1 SIIGATATFRGLDF
15 AVLFIKINELSISP
29 SVAVL
34 PNYATYLVVFA
45 LLVLLKCYSGNG
57 MATYI
62 KVGERWRAQVRIK
75 GHKPVA
81 RTFDKKAQAVAWAT
95 KAEDEIRSG
104 GFADARA
111 LADFT
116 IPSLVTRY
124 EEEFGPFRKSKRG
137 ALKMLRR
144 HMKNDSLAS
153 LDDVSMIA
161 YAKRRNAMGAG
172 GVTIGL
178 ELNYLS
184 GLLTV
189 ARTVWKIPFRAQPV
203 REARPALKMLGLL
216 SKSKERDRRP
226 TSEEIEALC
235 RHFDGKAR
243 QVIPMSDIIR
253 FAVATAMRA
262 SEITSLLWDDLDSEN
277 RTIVIRDR
285 KHPEEKIGNNQT
297 VPLLGEAFEIAS
309 RQPRRGPFV
318 FPYNAHSFSS
328 IFPRA
333 CGELKIVDLRFH
345 DLRHEG
351 VSRLFEQGYRIE
363 QVALVSGH
371 RDWKMLRRY
380 TQVRARDLHRDF
392 PVSTGE

>member
-1 SIIGATATFRGLDF
+1 MATF
-15 AVLFIKINELSISP
+15 V
-29 SVAVL
+29 
-34 PNYATYLVVFA
+34 
-45 LLVLLKCYSGNG
+45 
-57 MATYI
+57 
-62 KVGERWRAQVRIK
+62 KVGERHRAQVRIK

-81 RTFDKKAQAVAWAT
+81 RTFDKLAQAKAWAAKT
-95 KAEDEIRSG
+95 EDEIRSG
-104 GFADARA
+104 GFADVRE
-111 LADFT
+111 LANFT
-116 IPSLVTRY
+116 IADLVDRA

-137 ALKMLRR
+137 ALDMVRR
-144 HMKNDSLAS
+144 NMKGETLAS
-153 LDDVSMIA
+153 LDEAAIIG
-161 YAKRRNAMGAG
+161 YAKRRNAQGAG

-189 ARTVWKIPFRAQPV
+189 ARTIWKIRYRAQPI
-203 REARPALKMLGLL
+203 REARPALKLLGLL

-226 TSEEIEALC
+226 TQEEIDALC
-235 RHFDGKAR
+235 GFFAAKPR
-243 QVIPMSDIIR
+243 QAIPMPDIIR
-253 FAVATAMRA
+253 FAVTTTMRA

-285 KHPEEKIGNNQT
+285 KHPEEKVGNNQT
-297 VPLLGEAFEIAS
+297 VPLLGEAFEIVC
-309 RQPRRGPFV
+309 RQPRHGAHV
-318 FPYNAHSFSS
+318 FPYNARSFSS

-333 CGELKIVDLRFH
+333 CAELKIHDLRFH

-380 TQVRARDLHRDF
+380 TQVRARDLHRDL
-392 PVSTGE
+392 PPTGA